1 MAFFTDN
8 FRTPKQIDWET
19 FNTQKNAF
27 ETDDPEFS
35 GTIKARVP
43 KFSDVKPGQQHPVG
57 KRGQG
62 KLFHEHVWPKGFTP
76 QRRDEIN
83 AVMPYLHSH
92 TEESGNDPVWG
103 TQSPQREHA
112 FVRDTIARSTM
123 DADEVRALSD
133 YNNMEIHTGVGLPKG
148 IAGEYYPGGESPIS
162 DDEDAGA
169 ILLKNQKQNF
179 DTYNGALTGKT
190 LIHEIGHAIDEM
202 NDPHEFDRNRDEN
215 AMYRGQNQFLPAAEG
230 RAMGYQLAKFRT
242 TRKQTRALQA
252 TSKELQG
259 YQPEHITDSKYSDNR
274 VPARETFKSNR
285 IKAFRLAR
293 GEKPYPEKAPMGKK
307 EPKYDQPQLPGMEG

>member
-1 MAFFTDN
+1 MAFWTDN
-8 FRTPKQIDWET
+8 YRTPKQIDWEK
-19 FNTQKNAF
+19 FQEQKNAF
-27 ETDDPEFS
+27 ETGDPEFS

-57 KRGQG
+57 KHGQG

-76 QRRDEIN
+76 QRRDEVN

-123 DADEVRALSD
+123 DADELRAMTD

-148 IAGEYYPGGESPIS
+148 VAGEYYPGGESPIS
-162 DDEDAGA
+162 DNEDAGA

-215 AMYRGQNQFLPAAEG
+215 ALYRGQNQFLPAAEG

-242 TRKQTRALQA
+242 TRRQSRALQA
-252 TSKELQG
+252 SDPSLQG

-285 IKAFRLAR
+285 IKAFRIAR
-293 GEKPYPEKAPMGKK
+293 GEEIYPEKAPVSKK
-307 EPKYDQPQLPGMEG
+307 GPKYDQPRLPGME